1 MNMSHMSYTLFISS
15 FVRREKMLRISFFVL
30 VIVNNSLTTRKRDIA
45 VNERER
51 IRKITMYVKLL
62 L

>member
-1 MNMSHMSYTLFISS
+1 
-15 FVRREKMLRISFFVL
+15 MLRISFFVL